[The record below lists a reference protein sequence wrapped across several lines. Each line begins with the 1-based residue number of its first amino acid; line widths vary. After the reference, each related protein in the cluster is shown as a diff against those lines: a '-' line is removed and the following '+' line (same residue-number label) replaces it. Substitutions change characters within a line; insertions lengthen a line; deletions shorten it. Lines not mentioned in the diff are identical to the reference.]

1 MYTKNT
7 TSTCS
12 QFATGSK
19 YKCEFLASIYLFTY
33 LTVLAKDLPTLPETP
48 DVPDR
53 DVDEILSDVLD
64 EGPIS
69 NSPHLSPQPPSPE
82 QELQTGLRVRVR
94 RLPQRF
100 NDLLPSNPIL
110 LRQYSEADA
119 RLQSARDEARRRRQ
133 PRPRTEISYEEENPP
148 DEPPIADPIETEPD
162 SMGLYRIYPRPP
174 ARDPDEQITIHH
186 VADAPTFFKE
196 TSINRE
202 ENPLVGLGVTAR
214 AQSELEIK
222 PFYSPFLNSTVFRLM
237 TWFYKTSIKTLT
249 NLDSL
254 VSEVLLADDYDR
266 DDLIGFSALR
276 ESHRLDQSHPQQ
288 NAEYVSSRSSSPPPP
303 VSSDLW
309 HQDTVQL
316 PLPLTH
322 EKFNSKSDAPTI
334 KINVHHR
341 NLMEIVKSGAQA
353 SSANLFHWKGF
364 KQFWKPSEI
373 ERAERVYGEVYTS
386 DAYLELE
393 DNITV
398 EPNCTLE
405 TTVLPLMIY
414 SDSTHLANFGTAAL
428 WPVYIWFGNLSKY
441 VRAKVT
447 SFSAHHLAY
456 LPSVSMTVNI
466 LFGSSYFFFI
476 ASGHYPGRLSEYF
489 WHLST
494 ICGDYSPC
502 TRTNPC
508 RLVITP

>member
-1 MYTKNT
+1 M
-7 TSTCS
+7 
-12 QFATGSK
+12 
-19 YKCEFLASIYLFTY
+19 
-33 LTVLAKDLPTLPETP
+33 LPT
-48 DVPDR
+48 
-53 DVDEILSDVLD
+53 
-64 EGPIS
+64 GP
-69 NSPHLSPQPPSPE
+69 
-82 QELQTGLRVRVR
+82 RVR

-100 NDLLPSNPIL
+100 RDLLPSNPIL

-133 PRPRTEISYEEENPP
+133 PRPRTEVIFEEHPADEVPTP
-148 DEPPIADPIETEPD
+148 DPVETEPD

-174 ARDPDEQITIHH
+174 ARDPDEQLTIHH
-186 VADAPTFFKE
+186 VADAPTFIKE
-196 TSINRE
+196 SSTNHE
-202 ENPLVGLGVTAR
+202 GNPLVGLGSTTSTAQ
-214 AQSELEIK
+214 AQSGEK

-237 TWFYKTSIKTLT
+237 TWFYKSSMKTLT

-254 VSEVLLADDYDR
+254 VSEVLLADDYDQ
-266 DDLIGFSALR
+266 DDLKGFSALR
-276 ESHRLDQSHPQQ
+276 ESHRLDESHPQQ
-288 NAEYVSSRSSSPPPP
+288 NAENVSRSSPPLL

-309 HQDTVQL
+309 HQDIVQL

-322 EKFNSKSDAPTI
+322 EKFISEADAPTI

-364 KQFWKPSEI
+364 KQFWKPSET
-373 ERAERVYGEVYTS
+373 EQAERVYGEVYTS

-393 DNITV
+393 DGINV
-398 EPNCTLE
+398 DPNCTLE
-405 TTVLPLMIY
+405 TTILPLMIY

-456 LPSVSMTVNI
+456 LPSVS
-466 LFGSSYFFFI
+466 
-476 ASGHYPGRLSEYF
+476 
-489 WHLST
+489 
-494 ICGDYSPC
+494 D
-502 TRTNPC
+502 
-508 RLVITP
+508 